1 MNNLSILDDVV
12 RQLELD
18 PNIIRIKK
26 LIFFTCYGSWE
37 SNINTLNSISTR
49 DLLLNLLNLNLSL
62 EELTTVLNNIANKLN
77 KSTEYAL
84 IAQQIVSQISR
95 FYAPEEDMTKPL
107 TGADADADDATL
119 PEISLLHQQLPQPSV
134 PVITPKLP
142 EADEWCDLKIKIIQ
156 QTTPMRAKIVI
167 FSALYHE
174 FTYSEKDWSIIKK
187 QDLDDLLR
195 NLFYA
200 CATPTELEEK
210 LTRAG
215 KKLDNPSESIQ
226 AANTIAK
233 YLKPC
238 YGSWEPILEAVSS
251 PASWQQAREESSSSD
266 AAMILNNHANGS
278 SPELGNTSFVEPIGS
293 DDSTPPADTE
303 LASEP
308 TNPEFAPAVEAQR
321 VPPPSPPPTPEPEP
335 DTAASDG
342 SYGTAPNHSEGN
354 FNIAAAL
361 KQTRGL
367 EADIKAIVSDRVN
380 GVMNFM
386 EDTLTEL
393 EKTLERRLRGEA
405 VNRRIYLKYKFLKEL
420 IAEVQKNSD
429 KYLDVLSQMETD
441 DLQDLKPVA
450 ATEDPPAVPP
460 VTVAEPPTQPGDI
473 APSPPTKPGDI
484 SPEPPTKPENIPGEH
499 RAAETPVKPPDI
511 DGEHRAK
518 VLELARQGSPK
529 AIAALM
535 NQYLKTKG
543 IIALAMV
550 KEDCLHIILESEQEP
565 HPDKMVNFVRKHI
578 LELQLTSFESVKA
591 HWRKQGNKSPSWSR
605 KIELTSEPELSG
617 NSF

>member
-77 KSTEYAL
+77 KSTEYAF
-84 IAQQIVSQISR
+84 IAKQIVSQISR
-95 FYAPEEDMTKPL
+95 FYAPEEDLTKPL
-107 TGADADADDATL
+107 TAANADDATQ
-119 PEISLLHQQLPQPSV
+119 PEISLIHQQLPQPSN
-134 PVITPKLP
+134 PVLAPKLP
-142 EADEWCDLKIKIIQ
+142 EADEWWDLKIKIIQ

-195 NLFYA
+195 NLFYT

-210 LTRAG
+210 LTKAA

-226 AANTIAK
+226 SATAIVK
-233 YLKPC
+233 YLRPC
-238 YGSWEPILEAVSS
+238 YGASDTVSEAVSS
-251 PASWQQAREESSSSD
+251 PVFWQPASEESSPSD

-278 SPELGNTSFVEPIGS
+278 SSELGNTSFIEPTRSGN
-293 DDSTPPADTE
+293 STPQTDQE
-303 LASEP
+303 LPSEP
-308 TNPEFAPAVEAQR
+308 NGAAFAPAPEVQHIS
-321 VPPPSPPPTPEPEP
+321 PPSPEPTAEPEP

-342 SYGTAPNHSEGN
+342 SYSTGSKAIAGN

-393 EKTLERRLRGEA
+393 EKVLERRLRGES

-420 IAEVQKNSD
+420 IAEVQKNAD
-429 KYLDVLSQMETD
+429 KYMDVLSQMEAD
-441 DLQDLKPVA
+441 DLQDLKPA
-450 ATEDPPAVPP
+450 APAEPTPAVPSIP
-460 VTVAEPPTQPGDI
+460 LEE
-473 APSPPTKPGDI
+473 PPTKPGEL
-484 SPEPPTKPENIPGEH
+484 SPEPPTKPGDMRTEPPTKPGEQGEI
-499 RAAETPVKPPDI
+499 RAAETPVKSPDI
-511 DGEHRAK
+511 DGEQRAK
-518 VLELARQGSPK
+518 VLELAHQGSPK

-543 IIALAMV
+543 ITALAIV

-565 HPDKMVNFVRKHI
+565 HPDKIVHFVRKHI

-591 HWRKQGNKSPSWSR
+591 HWRKLGNKSPSWSK
-605 KIELTSEPELSG
+605 KIELIPEPDLSA
-617 NSF
+617 NPL

>member
-62 EELTTVLNNIANKLN
+62 EELNTVLNNIANKLN

-107 TGADADADDATL
+107 TAADADDATV

-134 PVITPKLP
+134 PAITPKLP

-210 LTRAG
+210 LTRAA

-226 AANTIAK
+226 AASTIVK

-238 YGSWEPILEAVSS
+238 YGSWEPVSES
-251 PASWQQAREESSSSD
+251 VPEPISWPGVSEDSSSSD

-278 SPELGNTSFVEPIGS
+278 SSELGNTSFVEPIGS
-293 DDSTPPADTE
+293 GNSTPPTDTE
-303 LASEP
+303 VASEP
-308 TNPEFAPAVEAQR
+308 TNPEKAPAVEDQS
-321 VPPPSPPPTPEPEP
+321 VPPPSPPPEPEP

-342 SYGTAPNHSEGN
+342 SYGTAPNHSGGN

-393 EKTLERRLRGEA
+393 EKTLERRLRGEP

-420 IAEVQKNSD
+420 IAEVQKNAD

-450 ATEDPPAVPP
+450 ATEEPPAVPP
-460 VTVAEPPTQPGDI
+460 VTVAEPPTKPGDI
-473 APSPPTKPGDI
+473 APEPPTKPGDI
-484 SPEPPTKPENIPGEH
+484 RGEH
-499 RAAETPVKPPDI
+499 RAAETPVKSPDI
-511 DGEHRAK
+511 DTEHRAK
-518 VLELARQGSPK
+518 IIEIARQGSPK

-543 IIALAMV
+543 ITALAMV

-591 HWRKQGNKSPSWSR
+591 HWRKQGNKSPSWSK
-605 KIELTSEPELSG
+605 KIELIPEPELSG
-617 NSF
+617 NTFG